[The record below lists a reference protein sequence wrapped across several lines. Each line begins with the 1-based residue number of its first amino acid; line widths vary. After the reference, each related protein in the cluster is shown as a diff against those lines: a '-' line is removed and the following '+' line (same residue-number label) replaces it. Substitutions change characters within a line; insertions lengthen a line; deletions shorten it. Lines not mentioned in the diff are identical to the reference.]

1 MIFWTRNQ
9 IKSNQ
14 NSSSGPRLPPSGLLP
29 LWVGALSHPHP
40 AGAAFQ
46 MLRVLPLWEDPQLPR
61 VTRLQP
67 KLLSTLLFRQ
77 ELGRWMLLAGS
88 GQRWIN
94 RLIYRHQR
102 LRTTLELA
110 PLDILVL

>member
-14 NSSSGPRLPPSGLLP
+14 NSSSAPRLPPSGLLP
-29 LWVGALSHPHP
+29 LWVGALPHP

-46 MLRVLPLWEDPQLPR
+46 MLRVVPLWEDPQLPR

-77 ELGRWMLLAGS
+77 ELGRQVCNLQVDALSWLWAKMDK
-88 GQRWIN
+88 QIN
-94 RLIYRHQR
+94 L
-102 LRTTLELA
+102 
-110 PLDILVL
+110 